1 MATKKEKP
9 TKLAKRYKRRV
20 TRGKKGYTTG
30 VIRAGGPGGR
40 VMGFGVTK
48 TTKRRKKSVV
58 TRPVY
63 KIPKKKKK

>member
-1 MATKKEKP
+1 MATKKDKP
-9 TKLAKRYKRRV
+9 TRQAKRYTRRAK
-20 TRGKKGYTTG
+20 RGKSGYSTG

-48 TTKRRKKSVV
+48 TTRRKKKSVI